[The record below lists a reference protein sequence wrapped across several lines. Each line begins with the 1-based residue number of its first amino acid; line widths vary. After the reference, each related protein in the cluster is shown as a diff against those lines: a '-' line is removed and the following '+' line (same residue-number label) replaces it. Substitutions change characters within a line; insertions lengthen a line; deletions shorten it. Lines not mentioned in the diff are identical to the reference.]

1 MYALTCVCS
10 GCAENNTHCTVTK
23 PFVLVT
29 KESGKFICIQRG
41 LLMPH
46 MCFSRMINISLAEK
60 PREKRRVVCVY
71 IKRSVSLTV
80 VVAAAAGTAAAPVAA
95 ICSNEN
101 LYINSL
107 LNQVSTYVSKGKVFQ
122 AFLDNFHI
130 QCIKAAHFNSLRY

>member
-1 MYALTCVCS
+1 MDSSSIGSDAYERVRVCVRVVYCTTYMYSDACMYARTCVCS
-10 GCAENNTHCTVTK
+10 RCAENNTHCTVTK

-71 IKRSVSLTV
+71 IKRSVSN
-80 VVAAAAGTAAAPVAA
+80 GYCCCCCWHRCRS
-95 ICSNEN
+95 CSSH
-101 LYINSL
+101 L
-107 LNQVSTYVSKGKVFQ
+107 
-122 AFLDNFHI
+122 
-130 QCIKAAHFNSLRY
+130 